1 MQNSTMIK
9 RVVCLFLVL
18 HTAIILMLAFVFKR
32 GEALGADPVILV
44 AGILL
49 VVAITIYTAYRI
61 TETIKEKLEL
71 RVRKMA
77 EYAEYLQSR
86 TRDLDNYAVELKR
99 WAEEMN
105 KQQAVLKQ
113 RVRVINE
120 YGNRMNELAVLMDRQ
135 GGAINA

>member
-1 MQNSTMIK
+1 MQNLTMIK
-9 RVVCLFLVL
+9 RVVLMFLVL
-18 HTAIILMLAFVFKR
+18 HTAIILMLALVFKR
-32 GEALGADPVILV
+32 GEALEADPVILV

-61 TETIKEKLEL
+61 IETIKEKLEL

-120 YGNRMNELAVLMDRQ
+120 YGNRMNELAVMMDIK